1 VSHAAKIWQ
10 IYAFYPRRQ
19 EGKSAMSK
27 PSLRPTREARKEHKQ
42 KVLKAQHQLR
52 DQQAQHGLL
61 PLPQRSVPNRL
72 CPYQSEA
79 EEQAAREAAVA
90 GQVGVFRAL
99 LPKLLKD
106 LSKIADGRQAKKV
119 KHKLT
124 VVLLYG
130 LLSFVFQMA
139 SRREANRE
147 LSRPVFLATLQALF
161 PELETLPHADTL
173 HRVLQ
178 GLAVS
183 ELEQAHVALIRR
195 LIRNKKFRRYLIN
208 HCYPIAIDGTQKL
221 MRQGQWWEEAWLERR
236 HDSEGEDDTSWVQQ
250 YVYVLEANLVLYNGV
265 TLPLLSEFLS
275 HGEGD
280 PDDKKQDCEQ
290 RAFHR
295 LAARLNAYFP
305 RLPILVLL
313 DGLYPNGP
321 IMAHCRQYGWQF
333 MIVLPDKSLPSL
345 WQEVEALKPRLP
357 QQRYQQRWQGRAQQF
372 WWVNDIGYSYDN
384 DRQDLRVHVV
394 GCEETWQAVDADS
407 GDIVDHQARHVWLS
421 SHPLSQGNVHQR
433 CNLGARHRWGIEI
446 NMQIEKRQGYYY
458 EHAFSHTWAAMKGYH
473 YLMRLAHLINALAL
487 ATKGVAQ
494 QVRTLGVQAFLRWV
508 RETCAN
514 PWLSRPW
521 CERFRAQTI
530 QLRLE

>member
-1 VSHAAKIWQ
+1 
-10 IYAFYPRRQ
+10 
-19 EGKSAMSK
+19 MSK
-27 PSLRPTREARKEHKQ
+27 PSRRATREARQEHKQ
-42 KVLKAQHQLR
+42 KRREAQQQLR
-52 DQQAQHGLL
+52 TAQTQAGL
-61 PLPQRSVPNRL
+61 VPPRRASASNRL

-90 GQVGVFRAL
+90 GQLGVFRTL
-99 LPKLLKD
+99 LPKLLRD
-106 LSKIADGRQAKKV
+106 LEKITDVRQPKKV

-147 LSRPVFLATLQALF
+147 LSQPAFLATLQGLF
-161 PELETLPHADTL
+161 PELESLPHADTL

-178 GLAVS
+178 TIEVAD
-183 ELEQAHVALIRR
+183 LEQAHIALLRR

-208 HCYPIAIDGTQKL
+208 HCYPLAIDGTQKL
-221 MRQGQWWEEAWLERR
+221 VRNGSWWGEEWLER
-236 HDSEGEDDTSWVQQ
+236 HHQTVEGEQLQQ
-250 YVYVLEANLVLYNGV
+250 YVSVLEANLVFHNGV

-295 LAARLNAYFP
+295 LAARLKADFP

-321 IMAHCRQYGWQF
+321 IMARCREYGWQF
-333 MIVLPDKSLPSL
+333 MIVLPDKCLPSI
-345 WQEVEALKPRLP
+345 WEEVDALKPCQP
-357 QQRYQQRWQGRAQQF
+357 QHRRHWRGRQQHF
-372 WWVNDIGYSYDN
+372 WWVNDLTYSYGN
-384 DRQDLRVHVV
+384 AHQPLTVHVV
-394 GCEETWQAVDADS
+394 GCEETWQAVDPETS
-407 GDIVDHQARHVWLS
+407 EIVDRHARHVWLS
-421 SHPLSQGNVHQR
+421 SQRLDRDKVHER
-433 CNLGARHRWGIEI
+433 CNLGARHRWGIEV
-446 NMQIEKRQGYYY
+446 NMLIEKRQGYCY
-458 EHAFSHTWAAMKGYH
+458 EHAFSLTWNAMKGYH

-487 ATKGVAQ
+487 ATAGVAR
-494 QVRTLGVQAFLRWV
+494 QVRDVGVQAFLRFV
-508 RETCAN
+508 RETCAHR
-514 PWLSRPW
+514 WLASQW
-521 CERFRAQTI
+521 LQRFRVTSR